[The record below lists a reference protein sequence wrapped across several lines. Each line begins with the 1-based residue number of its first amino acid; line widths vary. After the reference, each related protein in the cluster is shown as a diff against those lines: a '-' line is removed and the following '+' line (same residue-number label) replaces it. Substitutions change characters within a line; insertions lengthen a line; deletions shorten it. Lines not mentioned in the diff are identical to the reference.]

1 MKKIV
6 KKIFLISLSVALT
19 LTIFVFAHSNI
30 PFSEDSDSDIDADII
45 YEVDEELQEVF
56 KMFEELY
63 ESGVQVDATQVRLEV
78 DGVVIVENGIAVKP
92 EANESLW
99 GVCKTVESIDITM
112 QMLYRISFPGSK
124 EFCSSGLV
132 GQDNDRS
139 YNGVLRYVTHRSVSN
154 GCQEFQLVTYKGTIN
169 QDIDD
174 SIN

>member
-1 MKKIV
+1 VKKIV
-6 KKIFLISLSVALT
+6 KKIFLISLSVTLT

-30 PFSEDSDSDIDADII
+30 PSSEDPDSDIDATII
-45 YEVDEELQEVF
+45 YDVDEELQEVF

-63 ESGVQVDATQVRLEV
+63 ESGVQVDAIQVRIEV

-99 GVCKTVESIDITM
+99 DVESIDITM

-124 EFCSSGLV
+124 EFCSSGLH
-132 GQDNDRS
+132 GQDNDRN

-154 GCQEFQLVTYKGTIN
+154 GFQEFQLVTYMGTIN
-169 QDIDD
+169 QDKD
-174 SIN
+174 